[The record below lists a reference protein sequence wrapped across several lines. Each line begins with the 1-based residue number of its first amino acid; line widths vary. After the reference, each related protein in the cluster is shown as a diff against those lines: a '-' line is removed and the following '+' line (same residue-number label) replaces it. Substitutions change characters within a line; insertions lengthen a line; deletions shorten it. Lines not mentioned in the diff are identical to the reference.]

1 MWHDHIKTQDSE
13 GDIVV
18 GCQIRMM
25 GEMLGTP
32 KMGKRCFSHSLSPS

>member
-1 MWHDHIKTQDSE
+1 MRHDHIKTQDSE

-18 GCQIRMM
+18 GCQRMM

-32 KMGKRCFSHSLSPS
+32 KMGKRCFSHSLSHS